1 MNATPQQNLYQ
12 LIKGFKTAMLVT
24 RARQQAM
31 HARPLAV
38 ADVPEDGEILFA
50 TSSRSPKVAEI
61 AADPRVLVT
70 FQGGSQCV
78 CVSGTARVTR
88 DRALIERLWSESW
101 RLWYPAGV
109 DDPSLCILAI
119 TPTEGEYWD
128 DSGSHGLK
136 SLLHGAKAYL
146 RGERLSTDA
155 AHDHA
160 RVDLQGPPAPKAP
173 SRAPDAPAPRRG

>member
-1 MNATPQQNLYQ
+1 VTATPRQTLYQ
-12 LIKGFKTAMLVT
+12 LIGGFKTAMLVT
-24 RARQQAM
+24 RARQEAM

-70 FQGGSQCV
+70 FQGGAQCV
-78 CVSGTARVTR
+78 CVSGAARVTR

-101 RLWYPAGV
+101 RLWYPAGI
-109 DDPSLCILAI
+109 DDPDLCLLAV

-146 RGERLSTDA
+146 SGERLSTDA
-155 AHDHA
+155 AHAHA
-160 RVDLQGPPAPKAP
+160 HVDFEAPPAHGTA
-173 SRAPDAPAPRRG
+173 SAPAPRRG